1 MTKTTRFCTFVIVEA
16 GQTQKELGDIIMAKT
31 TEVVSVL
38 QHVPLFRGLNKRQ
51 LETLAKT
58 FTERKYSAGTAIVTQ
73 GKGGEGF
80 FLVTSG
86 KAEAVREQLDGTK
99 TVVNNFREFDF
110 FGELALLDDGVRT
123 ATVTATEDVVCLV
136 LTSWDFLSI
145 TREDGDMAVT
155 IMKELARR
163 FRAALEVL

>member
-1 MTKTTRFCTFVIVEA
+1 
-16 GQTQKELGDIIMAKT
+16 MAKT
-31 TEVVSVL
+31 GEVVELL
-38 QHVPLFRGLNKRQ
+38 QRVPLFQGLSKRQ

-58 FTERKYSAGTAIVTQ
+58 FVERSYGAGKDIVTQ

-86 KAEAVREQLDGTK
+86 KAEAVRERTDGTK
-99 TVVNNFREFDF
+99 AVVNTFGSFDF
-110 FGELALLDDGVRT
+110 FGELALLDDGPRT
-123 ATVTATEDVVCLV
+123 ATVTATEDTVCMV

-145 TREDGDMAVT
+145 VREDGDMAVA

-163 FRAALEVL
+163 FRIALDSL

>member
-1 MTKTTRFCTFVIVEA
+1 V
-16 GQTQKELGDIIMAKT
+16 
-31 TEVVSVL
+31 
-38 QHVPLFRGLNKRQ
+38 
-51 LETLAKT
+51 
-58 FTERKYSAGTAIVTQ
+58 ERKYKSGQAIVTQ

-80 FLVTSG
+80 FLVVSG
-86 KAEAVREQLDGTK
+86 KAEAVREQADGTK
-99 TVVNNFREFDF
+99 TVVNTIDAADF

-123 ATVTATEDVVCLV
+123 ATVTATEDVECLV

-155 IMKELARR
+155 ILKELARR

>member
-1 MTKTTRFCTFVIVEA
+1 
-16 GQTQKELGDIIMAKT
+16 MAKT
-31 TEVVSVL
+31 AEIVKVL
-38 QHVPLFRGLNKRQ
+38 QRVPLFRGLNKRQ

-58 FTERKYSAGTAIVTQ
+58 FVERKYKAGQAIVTQ

-80 FLVTSG
+80 FLVISG
-86 KAEAVREQLDGTK
+86 KAEAVREQADGTK
-99 TVVNNFREFDF
+99 TVVNSFGEFDF

-123 ATVTATEDVVCLV
+123 ATVNALEDSVCLV

-155 IMKELARR
+155 ILKELARR

>member
-1 MTKTTRFCTFVIVEA
+1 
-16 GQTQKELGDIIMAKT
+16 MAKT
-31 TEVVSVL
+31 ADVVKVL
-38 QHVPLFRGLNKRQ
+38 QRVPLFRGLNKRQ

-58 FTERKYSAGTAIVTQ
+58 FVERKYKAGQAIVTQ

-80 FLVTSG
+80 FLIVSG
-86 KAEAVREQLDGTK
+86 KAEAVREQADGTK
-99 TVVNNFREFDF
+99 TVVNTFREFDF

-123 ATVTATEDVVCLV
+123 ATVTATDDAVCLV

-145 TREDGDMAVT
+145 TREDGDMAVA
-155 IMKELARR
+155 ILKELARR

>member
-1 MTKTTRFCTFVIVEA
+1 
-16 GQTQKELGDIIMAKT
+16 MAKT
-31 TEVVSVL
+31 AEIVGVL
-38 QHVPLFRGLNKRQ
+38 QSVPLFRGLSKRQ

-58 FTERKYSAGTAIVTQ
+58 FVERKYKTGQAIVTQ

-80 FLVTSG
+80 FLIVSG
-86 KAEAVREQLDGTK
+86 AAEAVREQMDGTK
-99 TVVNNFREFDF
+99 TVVNTFGDFDF

-123 ATVTATEDVVCLV
+123 ATVTATKDTTCLV
-136 LTSWDFLSI
+136 LTSWDFLSA
-145 TREDGDMAVT
+145 TREDGDMAVA

>member
-1 MTKTTRFCTFVIVEA
+1 
-16 GQTQKELGDIIMAKT
+16 MAKT
-31 TEVVSVL
+31 AEVVSVL
-38 QHVPLFRGLNKRQ
+38 QRVPLFHGLNKRQ

-58 FTERKYSAGTAIVTQ
+58 FVERNYKAGQAIVTQ

-80 FLVTSG
+80 FLIVSG
-86 KAEAVREQLDGTK
+86 KAEAVREQMDGTK
-99 TVVNNFREFDF
+99 TVVNTFGDFDF

-123 ATVTATEDVVCLV
+123 ATVSATTDTSCLV